1 MIHEI
6 KKTWEEWDVGL
17 SKHETWND
25 GILFLPMFPPQGVQ
39 DITLKVCQ
47 LCNTLQYYTRMIN
60 LGREIVIIIS
70 YYINCMTES
79 NYFGIDNISNVVE
92 IRNID
97 N

>member
-1 MIHEI
+1 
-6 KKTWEEWDVGL
+6 
-17 SKHETWND
+17 
-25 GILFLPMFPPQGVQ
+25 
-39 DITLKVCQ
+39 
-47 LCNTLQYYTRMIN
+47 MIN

>member
-1 MIHEI
+1 MFILEHDTRN
-6 KKTWEEWDVGL
+6 KKTLEEWDVGL

-70 YYINCMTES
+70 YHSFTPLNEA
-79 NYFGIDNISNVVE
+79 N
-92 IRNID
+92 
-97 N
+97 